1 MTFGQKVRELRTA
14 KNLTQRDLAERIGIN
29 FTYVSK
35 IENDKLEQ
43 DQSPKE
49 ETIKKLAE
57 VLGGDQDELL
67 LLARKIPEHIKQR
80 MIERPDVFRKMASLD
95 DETLNKI
102 MKSMKELE
110 E

>member
-1 MTFGQKVRELRTA
+1 MTFGQRVRELRTG
-14 KNLTQRDLAERIGIN
+14 KNLTQRELADRIGIN
-29 FTYVSK
+29 FTYLSK

-57 VLGGDQDELL
+57 MLGCDQDELL
-67 LLARKIPEHIKQR
+67 LLARKIPEQIKQR
-80 MIERPDVFRKMASLD
+80 VIERPDVFRKMASLD

-102 MKSMKELE
+102 MRELGNG
-110 E
+110 

>member
-1 MTFGQKVRELRTA
+1 MTFGQRVRELRTA
-14 KNLTQRDLAERIGIN
+14 KSLTQRELADRIGIN
-29 FTYVSK
+29 FTYLSK

-67 LLARKIPEHIKQR
+67 LLARKIPEQIKQR
-80 MIERPDVFRKMASLD
+80 VMERPDVFRKMASLD

-102 MKSMKELE
+102 MKELDE
-110 E
+110 